1 MSLLGSKDEVGNLGG
16 VLDKNF
22 DVYCGIDAFNE
33 KTAHQRS
40 RRGYKICD
48 IKNGDKP
55 DGD

>member
-33 KTAHQRS
+33 KTARQRS
-40 RRGYKICD
+40 RRGYKIYD